1 MRAPK
6 EPQARERRTPR
17 NCPDPKLFR
26 DRRAE
31 GYVRTCVILIC
42 VCLFFSAVLFF
53 AEALSVADDL
63 KKEIKLMLDGAV
75 VSEAVSG
82 YLSLTDGSD
91 RYTGEAAV
99 SMKRSFEERFGDSPS
114 SDGFYPVG
122 RDGSG
127 REISLPAVTLD
138 VGERVRLR
146 ASFVLK
152 IPVCLGSLR
161 ILTLELPLTVRSRYY
176 AKFS

>member
-1 MRAPK
+1 MRGL
-6 EPQARERRTPR
+6 RCHSRG
-17 NCPDPKLFR
+17 LFR

-53 AEALSVADDL
+53 AEALSVADDI
-63 KKEIKLMLDGAV
+63 KNEIKLMLDGAV
-75 VSEAVSG
+75 VSEAISG
-82 YLSLTDGSD
+82 YMSLTDGSD
-91 RYTGEAAV
+91 RYTGGAAL
-99 SMKRSFEERFGDSPS
+99 SLKRSFEEEFGDAPT

-122 RDGSG
+122 KDGSG
-127 REISLPAVTLD
+127 REISMPVVALD
-138 VGERVRLR
+138 EGERVRLR